1 MTRLRD
7 ERALPPLLA
16 LRRDDDPHARRF
28 AIRCLAKL
36 PDAPSE
42 AFLDGL
48 GELHAGVRL
57 AAIEAIGKVRRP
69 EMLEPLIDALLS
81 DRDRLLEALCAVSA
95 FGGDAIRLLVAVRP

>member
-42 AFLDGL
+42 AFLD
-48 GELHAGVRL
+48 ELHAGVRL